1 MNHDFIVFTKSKTM
15 VILKIHIKNMEVVM
29 TYRIVLK
36 HIIAITIGI
45 ITLFSLIGCAG
56 AKETSA
62 QSEAEMSDISRDLLG
77 AYPEEITYTMG
88 RKIVQN
94 PRMPKGDTYE
104 NNAYTRYIKERLNAV
119 CINEFET
126 MAEDYDRQVA
136 LVIASGDLPDIMH
149 VASRE
154 HLNELVENDL
164 IADLTDVY
172 AKYSSQH
179 VKDVYDSYEGR
190 ALEPAMYNG
199 RLMALPGTNVDSA
212 PNQIWIR
219 EDWMEELGIVIDKD
233 GDACITLEELEMVA
247 REFLDKDPGKSGDP
261 VAIPLTNWLNVDDY
275 NLSTFCM
282 TGIASVFG
290 AYPKLW
296 LQNDEG
302 EVYYGS
308 NASETKEALGV
319 LQKWYKDGILD
330 PQFGTRTWNDISD
343 LYINGQTGIAFGV
356 WHTPDWL
363 LNNVRSKDAKA
374 SFVTY
379 TLEDKDGKVNV
390 FHNNAAGAFMVVRK
404 DYDYPELAI
413 KISNLFHDEI
423 PNSKTLEI
431 DAPEVAQYQKDS
443 VDGSVRPFDIVVNK
457 GTSLLDDYSEMCQ
470 GVKEEITLDEVST
483 VESRVT
489 IGSVKR
495 YLENPVDVDVADWA
509 KYHSR
514 MKGVALIDKLTKE
527 DKFNWVE
534 PVFWGITDTM
544 KTKGEKLEKLEEEM
558 FIKIVTGF
566 LPLDEFDGFVQE
578 WHSQGGAQIIEE
590 IEASLSADKK
600 M

>member
-1 MNHDFIVFTKSKTM
+1 
-15 VILKIHIKNMEVVM
+15 M
-29 TYRIVLK
+29 TYKSVIK
-36 HIIAITIGI
+36 HMIAITIGL

-56 AKETSA
+56 AKKTSA
-62 QSEAEMSDISRDLLG
+62 QSEAEMSDISRDPLG

-94 PRMPKGDTYE
+94 PKMPKGDTYE
-104 NNAYTRYIKERLNAV
+104 DNAYTRYIKEKLNAV
-119 CINEFET
+119 CVNEFET

-136 LVIASGDLPDIMH
+136 LVIASGNLPDIMH

-219 EDWMEELGIVIDKD
+219 EDWMEELGIEIDKD

-247 REFLDKDPGKSGDP
+247 REFLDKDPGKSGNP

-282 TGIASVFG
+282 TGVASVFG

-296 LQNDEG
+296 LQNDKG

-308 NASETKEALGV
+308 NAAETKEALGV

-457 GTSLLDDYSEMCQ
+457 GTSLLDDYSEICQ
-470 GVKEEITLDEVST
+470 GVKDEITLDEVST

-514 MKGVALIDKLTKE
+514 MKGIALIDKLTKE

-566 LPLDEFDGFVQE
+566 LPLDEFDGFVKE